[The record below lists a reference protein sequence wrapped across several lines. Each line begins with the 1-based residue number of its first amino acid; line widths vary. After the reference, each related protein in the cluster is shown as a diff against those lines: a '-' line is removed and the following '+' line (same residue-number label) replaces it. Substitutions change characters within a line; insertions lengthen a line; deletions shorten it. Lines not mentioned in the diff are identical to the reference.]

1 MKSRAA
7 FVNMFLLAGIILVII
22 GIGYLGNIAQKEIY
36 RKKIARLAQRE
47 NIEALKKLIEDNPE
61 IIKQRFEKPFNEKDI
76 SLVHM
81 VCGNYNLEGIRFL
94 KELGADFSLETSYGN
109 TPLII
114 LARTEF
120 PTGLEC
126 IKEVMG
132 SKSVC
137 ASSIAL
143 PNKWGWTPVLISIK
157 YGQPAYLKEYMR
169 GLKDGGV
176 EVDKNALLQY
186 AVKKMIECDETIQIV
201 SYLVSE
207 GANPTRRNSEGESA
221 LDIAQVT
228 QKKKFLEIMAN
239 K

>member
-1 MKSRAA
+1 
-7 FVNMFLLAGIILVII
+7 
-22 GIGYLGNIAQKEIY
+22 
-36 RKKIARLAQRE
+36 
-47 NIEALKKLIEDNPE
+47 
-61 IIKQRFEKPFNEKDI
+61 
-76 SLVHM
+76 
-81 VCGNYNLEGIRFL
+81 
-94 KELGADFSLETSYGN
+94 
-109 TPLII
+109 
-114 LARTEF
+114 
-120 PTGLEC
+120 LEC

-186 AVKKMIECDETIQIV
+186 AVKNMIECDETIQIV